1 MKGNQNIIN
10 GLNELLSYEL
20 AAMDQYFIH
29 SQMYLDWG
37 FNKLYERIDHEFD
50 DERGHA
56 TKLIERML
64 FLEGTPDMTKRTGF
78 KVGTD
83 VPEMLESDLR
93 VEYEVDAKLR
103 EVIALCEQEND
114 YVTRDMLIVLLD
126 VSPKVHD
133 VVRLS
138 SRSLLIEGQIVI
150 SQLSLQLPDL
160 GTQRVQLLVQRVV
173 LLRLTL
179 DLADLQLHVL
189 DLNRQLLQLTLHR
202 VVRHLAFQKAISE
215 Q

>member
-10 GLNELLSYEL
+10 GLNELLGYEL

-64 FLEGTPDMTKRTGF
+64 FLEGTPDMVTRTGL

-83 VPEMLESDLR
+83 VAEMLESDLR

-126 VSPKVHD
+126 DTEMDHA
-133 VVRLS
+133 RWLEQQ
-138 SRSLLIEGQIVI
+138 LGLIKRIG
-150 SQLSLQLPDL
+150 LQNY
-160 GTQRVQLLVQRVV
+160 
-173 LLRLTL
+173 
-179 DLADLQLHVL
+179 LQ
-189 DLNRQLLQLTLHR
+189 
-202 VVRHLAFQKAISE
+202 AMM
-215 Q
+215 